1 MIIMND
7 KDGSIIPF
15 TNYKTLNSNT
25 LKLTDGNT
33 EYVVA
38 SIDIENKLNNG
49 GSIEDVDNVRL
60 PVIYDT
66 SHGPLTN
73 ESILKYGVEVI
84 ITHVLDIGYPT
95 CDMYFEHSDKE
106 I

>member
-1 MIIMND
+1 MIIMNN

-15 TNYKTLNSNT
+15 TDCKILNSNT
-25 LKLTDGNT
+25 LKLVDGNT
-33 EYVVA
+33 EYIVA

-49 GSIEDVDNVRL
+49 GSIEDADNVRL
-60 PVIYDT
+60 PIIYDT

-73 ESILKYGVEVI
+73 ESVLKYGVEVI

-95 CDMYFEHSDKE
+95 LDMYFEHGDR
-106 I
+106 